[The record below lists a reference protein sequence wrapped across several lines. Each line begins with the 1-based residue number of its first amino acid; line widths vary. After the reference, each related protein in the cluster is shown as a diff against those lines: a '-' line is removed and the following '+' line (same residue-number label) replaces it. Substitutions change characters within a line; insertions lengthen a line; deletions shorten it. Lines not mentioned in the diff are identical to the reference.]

1 MSRAGLSPRH
11 HDWSP
16 CHLIIRTAALY
27 AKARADGERSV
38 RTQAFDVMATEE
50 WELVRGVWQ
59 ETELLL

>member
-1 MSRAGLSPRH
+1 M
-11 HDWSP
+11 
-16 CHLIIRTAALY
+16 ALY